1 MSNHDADQPATAR
14 NGVTTKTHYFTASSL
29 DGFIADRDNSLA
41 WLFQFGDSGMGE
53 HAAFFKGIGAVAMG
67 STTYQWLLD
76 NEIRPG
82 TSEAKPW
89 PYQQPCWVFT
99 TRELTVVPGANVR
112 FVAGDVRPVHAEMV
126 AAAGGKNVWLVG
138 GGELVGQ
145 FVDHGLLDEITVSIA
160 SVTLGAGAPLLPRAI
175 TTPPLRLVSA
185 KQEGEAFVH
194 LIYQVRT

>member
-1 MSNHDADQPATAR
+1 M
-14 NGVTTKTHYFTASSL
+14 KTQYFTATSL
-29 DGFIADRDNSLA
+29 DGYIADETNSLA

-53 HAAFFKGIGAVAMG
+53 HAAFMEGVGAVAMG

-82 TSEAKPW
+82 TPDAKPW

-99 TRELTVVPGANVR
+99 SRDLTVVPGANVR
-112 FVAGDVRPVHAEMV
+112 FVSGDVRPVHHEMV
-126 AAAGGKNVWLVG
+126 SVATGKNVWLVG

-145 FVDHGLLDEITVSIA
+145 FHDHGLLDEVTVSIA
-160 SVTLGAGAPLLPRAI
+160 SVTLGGGAPLLPRSI
-175 TTPPLRLVSA
+175 TTPPLRLLSV

-194 LIYQVRT
+194 LTYEVGTKSRPGAG